1 MKVIDFSNTTHTLVL
16 IPRYYPTGA
25 ITLELTEEATQTL
38 EVVANTYSTTD
49 GNLSIVFD
57 YDFTGKDKFA
67 MTLKETNEIVYRGKL
82 VVTDQE
88 PQDYKQTN
96 TLYTYYE

>member
-16 IPRYYPTGA
+16 IPRYYPTGLL
-25 ITLELTEEATQTL
+25 TLELTEEVTQTSETISNSYNIL
-38 EVVANTYSTTD
+38 D

-57 YDFTGKDKFA
+57 YDFVGTDKFQ
-67 MTLKETNEIVYRGKL
+67 MTIKEANEVVYRGKL
-82 VVTDQE
+82 IVTDQE